1 MVIFISKYCFILGK
15 VGHMTNCNRSF
26 VPARHGT
33 IGHVTNLVKDITF
46 KKMFHIPGYQ
56 LITFYTFLQK
66 WKERKIQFHHFAFC
80 FSCEICAKYQR
91 ITDLF
96 FKRHLKLIEPSVQA
110 THYISNLE
118 IIQVEWW

>member
-15 VGHMTNCNRSF
+15 VGHMTNCNRLF

-56 LITFYTFLQK
+56 LITFYTFLP
-66 WKERKIQFHHFAFC
+66 H
-80 FSCEICAKYQR
+80 
-91 ITDLF
+91 D
-96 FKRHLKLIEPSVQA
+96 QA
-110 THYISNLE
+110 SLVGMVGVAVHS
-118 IIQVEWW
+118 